1 MSKLNTK
8 TGITTFLSN
17 QGYNITDQGDVLLL
31 ENDEQNIGGL
41 ITGEQ
46 IEFVIDLCGINDLDQ
61 NKLQEIYE
69 QILDENTEILPSN
82 FGIDSSNPQDKRLV
96 LVDSLAIENLDEN
109 ELLLTLDALA
119 LNVIDAY
126 DLLEKH
132 LKQHTIRLIQPK
144 P

>member
-17 QGYNITDQGDVLLL
+17 QGYNITDQGAVLLL
-31 ENDEQNIGGL
+31 ENDELNIGGL
-41 ITGEQ
+41 ITDEQ
-46 IEFVIDLCGINDLDQ
+46 IEFVIDLCSINDLDKS
-61 NKLQEIYE
+61 KLQEIYE
-69 QILDENTEILPSN
+69 KILDENTEILPSS
-82 FGIDSSNPQDKRLV
+82 FGIDSGNPQDKRLV

-126 DLLEKH
+126 DLLEKY
-132 LKQHTIRLIQPK
+132 LK
-144 P
+144 

>member
-17 QGYNITDQGDVLLL
+17 QGYNITNRGAVLLL
-31 ENDEQNIGGL
+31 ENDELNIGGL
-41 ITGEQ
+41 ITDEQ
-46 IEFVIDLCGINDLDQ
+46 IEFVIDLCGINDLDK

-69 QILDENTEILPSN
+69 KILDENTEILPSS
-82 FGIDSSNPQDKRLV
+82 FGIDSGNPQDKRLV

-126 DLLEKH
+126 DLLEKY
-132 LKQHTIRLIQPK
+132 LK
-144 P
+144 

>member
-1 MSKLNTK
+1 MSKLNTE

-17 QGYNITDQGDVLLL
+17 QGYNITDRGAVLLL
-31 ENDEQNIGGL
+31 ENDEVNIGSL

-46 IEFVIDLCGINDLDQ
+46 IEFVIDLCGINDLDK

-69 QILDENTEILPSN
+69 KILDENTEILPSS
-82 FGIDSSNPQDKRLV
+82 FGIDSGNPEDKRLV

-126 DLLEKH
+126 DLLEKY
-132 LKQHTIRLIQPK
+132 LK
-144 P
+144 

>member
-17 QGYNITDQGDVLLL
+17 QGYNITDRGAVLLL
-31 ENDEQNIGGL
+31 ENDELNIGSL
-41 ITGEQ
+41 ITNEQ
-46 IEFVIDLCGINDLDQ
+46 IEFVIDLCGINDLDK

-69 QILDENTEILPSN
+69 KILDENTEILPSS
-82 FGIDSSNPQDKRLV
+82 FGIDSGNPQDKRLV

-119 LNVIDAY
+119 LNVINAY
-126 DLLEKH
+126 DLLEKY
-132 LKQHTIRLIQPK
+132 LK
-144 P
+144 

>member
-8 TGITTFLSN
+8 TGITTFLSS
-17 QGYNITDQGDVLLL
+17 QGYNITDRGAVLLL
-31 ENDEQNIGGL
+31 ENDELNIGSL
-41 ITGEQ
+41 ITSEQ
-46 IEFVIDLCGINDLDQ
+46 IEFVIDLCGINDLDK

-69 QILDENTEILPSN
+69 KILDENTEILPSS
-82 FGIDSSNPQDKRLV
+82 FGIDSGNPKDKRLV

-126 DLLEKH
+126 DLLEKY
-132 LKQHTIRLIQPK
+132 LK
-144 P
+144 

>member
-17 QGYNITDQGDVLLL
+17 QGYNITDRGAVLLL
-31 ENDEQNIGGL
+31 ENDELNIGGL
-41 ITGEQ
+41 ITDEQ
-46 IEFVIDLCGINDLDQ
+46 IEFVIDLCGIHDLDQ

-69 QILDENTEILPSN
+69 QILDENTEILPSS
-82 FGIDSSNPQDKRLV
+82 FGIDSGDPKDKRLV
-96 LVDSLAIENLDEN
+96 LVDSLAIENLDGN
-109 ELLLTLDALA
+109 ELLLALDALA

-132 LKQHTIRLIQPK
+132 LK
-144 P
+144 

>member
-17 QGYNITDQGDVLLL
+17 QGYNITDRGAVLLL
-31 ENDEQNIGGL
+31 ENDELNIGGL

-46 IEFVIDLCGINDLDQ
+46 IEFVIDLCGIHDLDQ

-69 QILDENTEILPSN
+69 QILDENTEILPSS
-82 FGIDSSNPQDKRLV
+82 FGIDSGDPEDKRLV
-96 LVDSLAIENLDEN
+96 LVDSLAIENLDGN

-126 DLLEKH
+126 DLLEKY
-132 LKQHTIRLIQPK
+132 LK
-144 P
+144 

>member
-8 TGITTFLSN
+8 TGITTFLSD

-31 ENDEQNIGGL
+31 ENDELNIGGL

-69 QILDENTEILPSN
+69 QILDENTEILPSS
-82 FGIDSSNPQDKRLV
+82 FGIDSGDPKDKRLV
-96 LVDSLAIENLDEN
+96 LVDSLAIENLDGN
-109 ELLLTLDALA
+109 ELLLALDALA

-132 LKQHTIRLIQPK
+132 LK
-144 P
+144 

>member
-8 TGITTFLSN
+8 TGITTFLSD
-17 QGYNITDQGDVLLL
+17 QGYNITDQDAVLLL
-31 ENDEQNIGGL
+31 ENDELNIGGV

-69 QILDENTEILPSN
+69 QILDENTEILPSS
-82 FGIDSSNPQDKRLV
+82 FGIDSGDPKDKRLV
-96 LVDSLAIENLDEN
+96 LVDSLAIENLDGN
-109 ELLLTLDALA
+109 ELLLALDALA

-132 LKQHTIRLIQPK
+132 LK
-144 P
+144 

>member
-17 QGYNITDQGDVLLL
+17 QGYNITDRGAVLLL
-31 ENDEQNIGGL
+31 ENDELNIGSL
-41 ITGEQ
+41 IANEQ
-46 IEFVIDLCGINDLDQ
+46 IEFVIDLCGINDLDK

-69 QILDENTEILPSN
+69 EILDENTEILPSS
-82 FGIDSSNPQDKRLV
+82 FGIDSGNPQDKRLV

-126 DLLEKH
+126 DLLEKY
-132 LKQHTIRLIQPK
+132 LK
-144 P
+144 

>member
-8 TGITTFLSN
+8 VGITTFLSN
-17 QGYNITDQGDVLLL
+17 QGYNITDRGAVLLL
-31 ENDEQNIGGL
+31 ENDELNIGGL
-41 ITGEQ
+41 ITDEQ
-46 IEFVIDLCGINDLDQ
+46 IEFVIDLCGINDLDK

-69 QILDENTEILPSN
+69 EILDENTEILPSS
-82 FGIDSSNPQDKRLV
+82 FGIDSGNPKDKRLV

-126 DLLEKH
+126 DLLEKY
-132 LKQHTIRLIQPK
+132 LK
-144 P
+144 

>member
-17 QGYNITDQGDVLLL
+17 QGYNITDRGAVLLL
-31 ENDEQNIGGL
+31 ENDELNIGGV

-69 QILDENTEILPSN
+69 QILDENTEILPSS
-82 FGIDSSNPQDKRLV
+82 FGIDSGDPKDKRLV
-96 LVDSLAIENLDEN
+96 LVDSLAIENLDGN

-126 DLLEKH
+126 DLLEKY
-132 LKQHTIRLIQPK
+132 LK
-144 P
+144 

>member
-17 QGYNITDQGDVLLL
+17 QGYNITDRGAVLLL
-31 ENDEQNIGGL
+31 ENDEVNIGSL

-46 IEFVIDLCGINDLDQ
+46 IEFVIDLCGINDLDK

-69 QILDENTEILPSN
+69 KILDENTEILPSS
-82 FGIDSSNPQDKRLV
+82 FGIDSGNPKDKRLV
-96 LVDSLAIENLDEN
+96 LVDSPAIENLDEN

-126 DLLEKH
+126 DLLEKY
-132 LKQHTIRLIQPK
+132 LK
-144 P
+144 

>member
-17 QGYNITDQGDVLLL
+17 QGYNITDRGAVLLL
-31 ENDEQNIGGL
+31 ENDELNIGSL
-41 ITGEQ
+41 ITNEQ
-46 IEFVIDLCGINDLDQ
+46 IEFVIDLCGINDLDK

-69 QILDENTEILPSN
+69 KILDENTAILPSS
-82 FGIDSSNPQDKRLV
+82 FGIDSGNPQDKRLV

-126 DLLEKH
+126 DLLEKY
-132 LKQHTIRLIQPK
+132 LK
-144 P
+144 

>member
-17 QGYNITDQGDVLLL
+17 QGYNITDRGAVLLL
-31 ENDEQNIGGL
+31 ENDELNIGSF
-41 ITGEQ
+41 ITNEQ
-46 IEFVIDLCGINDLDQ
+46 IEFVIDLCGINDLDK

-69 QILDENTEILPSN
+69 KILDENTEILPSS
-82 FGIDSSNPQDKRLV
+82 FGIDSGNPQDKRLV

-119 LNVIDAY
+119 LNVINAY
-126 DLLEKH
+126 DLLEKY
-132 LKQHTIRLIQPK
+132 LK
-144 P
+144 

>member
-8 TGITTFLSN
+8 TGITTFLSD

-31 ENDEQNIGGL
+31 ENDELNIGGL

-69 QILDENTEILPSN
+69 QILDENTEILPSS
-82 FGIDSSNPQDKRLV
+82 FGIDSGDPKDKRLV
-96 LVDSLAIENLDEN
+96 LVDSLAIENLDGN
-109 ELLLTLDALA
+109 ELLLALDALA

-126 DLLEKH
+126 DLLEKY
-132 LKQHTIRLIQPK
+132 LK
-144 P
+144 

>member
-1 MSKLNTK
+1 MSKLNTR

-17 QGYNITDQGDVLLL
+17 QGYNITDRGAVLLL
-31 ENDEQNIGGL
+31 ENDELNIGSL
-41 ITGEQ
+41 ITNEQ
-46 IEFVIDLCGINDLDQ
+46 IEFVIDLCGINDLDK

-69 QILDENTEILPSN
+69 KILDENTEILPSS
-82 FGIDSSNPQDKRLV
+82 FGIDSGNPQDKRLV

-126 DLLEKH
+126 DLLEKY
-132 LKQHTIRLIQPK
+132 LK
-144 P
+144 

>member
-17 QGYNITDQGDVLLL
+17 QGYNITDRGAVLLL
-31 ENDEQNIGGL
+31 ENDELNIGSL
-41 ITGEQ
+41 ITNEQ
-46 IEFVIDLCGINDLDQ
+46 IEFVIDLCGINDLDK

-69 QILDENTEILPSN
+69 KILDENTEILPSS
-82 FGIDSSNPQDKRLV
+82 FGIDSGNPQDKRLV

-126 DLLEKH
+126 DLLEKY
-132 LKQHTIRLIQPK
+132 LK
-144 P
+144 

>member
-17 QGYNITDQGDVLLL
+17 QGYNITDRGAVLLL
-31 ENDEQNIGGL
+31 ENDELNIGSL
-41 ITGEQ
+41 ITNEQ
-46 IEFVIDLCGINDLDQ
+46 IEFVIDLCGINDLDK

-69 QILDENTEILPSN
+69 EILDENTEILPSS
-82 FGIDSSNPQDKRLV
+82 FGIDSGNPKDKRLV

-126 DLLEKH
+126 DLLEKY
-132 LKQHTIRLIQPK
+132 LK
-144 P
+144 

>member
-17 QGYNITDQGDVLLL
+17 QGYNITDQGAVLLL
-31 ENDEQNIGGL
+31 ENDELNIGGL

-69 QILDENTEILPSN
+69 QILDENTEILPSS
-82 FGIDSSNPQDKRLV
+82 FGIDSGDPKDKRLV
-96 LVDSLAIENLDEN
+96 LVDSLAIENLDGN
-109 ELLLTLDALA
+109 ELLLALDALA

-126 DLLEKH
+126 DLLEKY
-132 LKQHTIRLIQPK
+132 LK
-144 P
+144 

>member
-17 QGYNITDQGDVLLL
+17 QGYNITDRGTVLLL
-31 ENDEQNIGGL
+31 ENDELNIGGL
-41 ITGEQ
+41 ITDEQ
-46 IEFVIDLCGINDLDQ
+46 IEFVIDLCGINDLDK

-69 QILDENTEILPSN
+69 KILDENTEILPSS
-82 FGIDSSNPQDKRLV
+82 FGIDSGNPKDKRLV

-119 LNVIDAY
+119 LNVINAY
-126 DLLEKH
+126 DLLEKY
-132 LKQHTIRLIQPK
+132 LK
-144 P
+144 

>member
-8 TGITTFLSN
+8 VGITTFLSN
-17 QGYNITDQGDVLLL
+17 QGYNITDRGAVLLL
-31 ENDEQNIGGL
+31 ENDELNIGSL
-41 ITGEQ
+41 ITNEQ
-46 IEFVIDLCGINDLDQ
+46 IEFVIDLCGINDLDK

-69 QILDENTEILPSN
+69 KILDENTEILPSS
-82 FGIDSSNPQDKRLV
+82 FGIDSGNPQDKRLV

-126 DLLEKH
+126 DLLEKY
-132 LKQHTIRLIQPK
+132 LK
-144 P
+144 

>member
-8 TGITTFLSN
+8 TGITTFLSD

-31 ENDEQNIGGL
+31 ENDELNIGGL

-69 QILDENTEILPSN
+69 QILDENTEILPSS
-82 FGIDSSNPQDKRLV
+82 FGIDSGDPKDKRLV
-96 LVDSLAIENLDEN
+96 LVDSLAIENLDGN
-109 ELLLTLDALA
+109 ELLLALDTLA

-132 LKQHTIRLIQPK
+132 LK
-144 P
+144 

>member
-17 QGYNITDQGDVLLL
+17 QGYNITDRGAVLLL
-31 ENDEQNIGGL
+31 ENDELNIGSL
-41 ITGEQ
+41 ITNEQ
-46 IEFVIDLCGINDLDQ
+46 IEFVIDLCGINDLDK

-69 QILDENTEILPSN
+69 KILDENTEILPSS
-82 FGIDSSNPQDKRLV
+82 FGIDSGDPKDKRLV
-96 LVDSLAIENLDEN
+96 LVDSLAIENLDGN
-109 ELLLTLDALA
+109 ELLLALDALA

-132 LKQHTIRLIQPK
+132 LK
-144 P
+144 

>member
-8 TGITTFLSN
+8 VGITTFLSN
-17 QGYNITDQGDVLLL
+17 QGYNITDRGAVLLL
-31 ENDEQNIGGL
+31 ENDELNIGSL
-41 ITGEQ
+41 ITDEQ
-46 IEFVIDLCGINDLDQ
+46 IEFVIDLCSINDLDK

-69 QILDENTEILPSN
+69 KILDENTEILPSS
-82 FGIDSSNPQDKRLV
+82 FGIDSDNPKDKRLV

-126 DLLEKH
+126 DLLEEY
-132 LKQHTIRLIQPK
+132 LK
-144 P
+144 

>member
-8 TGITTFLSN
+8 VEITTFLSN
-17 QGYNITDQGDVLLL
+17 QGYNITDRGAVLLL
-31 ENDEQNIGGL
+31 ENDELNIGGL
-41 ITGEQ
+41 ITDEQ
-46 IEFVIDLCGINDLDQ
+46 IEFVIDLCSINDLDK

-69 QILDENTEILPSN
+69 KILDENTEILPSS
-82 FGIDSSNPQDKRLV
+82 FGIDSDNPKDKRLV

-126 DLLEKH
+126 DLLEEY
-132 LKQHTIRLIQPK
+132 LK
-144 P
+144 

>member
-17 QGYNITDQGDVLLL
+17 QGYNITDRGAVLLL
-31 ENDEQNIGGL
+31 ENDEVNIGSL

-46 IEFVIDLCGINDLDQ
+46 IEFVIDLCGINDLDK

-69 QILDENTEILPSN
+69 KILDENTEILPSS
-82 FGIDSSNPQDKRLV
+82 FGIDSGNPKDKRLV

-126 DLLEKH
+126 DLLEKY
-132 LKQHTIRLIQPK
+132 LK
-144 P
+144 

>member
-8 TGITTFLSN
+8 TGITNFLSN
-17 QGYNITDQGDVLLL
+17 QGYNITDHGAVLLL
-31 ENDEQNIGGL
+31 ENDELNIGGL

-69 QILDENTEILPSN
+69 KILDENTEILPSS
-82 FGIDSSNPQDKRLV
+82 FGIDSGDPKDKRLV
-96 LVDSLAIENLDEN
+96 LVDSLAIENLDGN
-109 ELLLTLDALA
+109 ELLLALDALA

-132 LKQHTIRLIQPK
+132 LK
-144 P
+144 

>member
-17 QGYNITDQGDVLLL
+17 QGYNITDRGAVLLL
-31 ENDEQNIGGL
+31 ENDELNIGSL
-41 ITGEQ
+41 ITSEQ
-46 IEFVIDLCGINDLDQ
+46 IEFVIDLCGINDLDK

-69 QILDENTEILPSN
+69 KILDENTEILPSS
-82 FGIDSSNPQDKRLV
+82 FGIDSGNPQDKRLV

-119 LNVIDAY
+119 LNVINAY
-126 DLLEKH
+126 DLLEKY
-132 LKQHTIRLIQPK
+132 LK
-144 P
+144 

>member
-17 QGYNITDQGDVLLL
+17 QGYNITDRGAVLLL
-31 ENDEQNIGGL
+31 ENDELNIGGV

-46 IEFVIDLCGINDLDQ
+46 IEFVIELCGINDRDQ

-69 QILDENTEILPSN
+69 QILDENTEILPSS
-82 FGIDSSNPQDKRLV
+82 FGIDSGDPKDKRLV
-96 LVDSLAIENLDEN
+96 LVDSLAIENLDGN
-109 ELLLTLDALA
+109 ELLLALDALA
-119 LNVIDAY
+119 LNDIDAY

-132 LKQHTIRLIQPK
+132 LK
-144 P
+144 

>member
-17 QGYNITDQGDVLLL
+17 QGYNITDRGAVLLL
-31 ENDEQNIGGL
+31 ENDELNIGGV

-69 QILDENTEILPSN
+69 QILDENTEILPSS
-82 FGIDSSNPQDKRLV
+82 FGIDSGDPKDKRLV
-96 LVDSLAIENLDEN
+96 LVDSLAIENLDGN
-109 ELLLTLDALA
+109 ELLLALDALA

-132 LKQHTIRLIQPK
+132 LK
-144 P
+144 

>member
-17 QGYNITDQGDVLLL
+17 QGYNITDRGAVLLL
-31 ENDEQNIGGL
+31 ENDELNIGSF
-41 ITGEQ
+41 ITNEQ
-46 IEFVIDLCGINDLDQ
+46 IEFVIDLCGINDLDK

-69 QILDENTEILPSN
+69 EILDENTEILPSS
-82 FGIDSSNPQDKRLV
+82 FGIDSGNPQDKRLV

-119 LNVIDAY
+119 LNVINAY
-126 DLLEKH
+126 DLLEKY
-132 LKQHTIRLIQPK
+132 LK
-144 P
+144 

>member
-17 QGYNITDQGDVLLL
+17 QGYNITDRGAVLLL
-31 ENDEQNIGGL
+31 ENDELNIGGL

-46 IEFVIDLCGINDLDQ
+46 IEFVIDLCGIHDLDQ

-69 QILDENTEILPSN
+69 QILDENTEILPSS
-82 FGIDSSNPQDKRLV
+82 FGIDSGNPEDKRLV
-96 LVDSLAIENLDEN
+96 LVDSLAIENLDGN

-126 DLLEKH
+126 DLLEKY
-132 LKQHTIRLIQPK
+132 LK
-144 P
+144 

>member
-17 QGYNITDQGDVLLL
+17 QGYNITDRGAVLLL
-31 ENDEQNIGGL
+31 ENDEVNIGGL

-46 IEFVIDLCGINDLDQ
+46 IEFVIDLCGINDLDK

-69 QILDENTEILPSN
+69 KILDENTEILPSS
-82 FGIDSSNPQDKRLV
+82 FGIDSANPQDKRLV

-126 DLLEKH
+126 DLLEKY
-132 LKQHTIRLIQPK
+132 LK
-144 P
+144 

>member
-17 QGYNITDQGDVLLL
+17 QGYNITDRGAVLLL
-31 ENDEQNIGGL
+31 ENDELNIGGV

-46 IEFVIDLCGINDLDQ
+46 IEFVIDLCGIHDLDQ

-69 QILDENTEILPSN
+69 QILDENTEILPSS
-82 FGIDSSNPQDKRLV
+82 FGIDSGDPKDKRLV
-96 LVDSLAIENLDEN
+96 LVDSLAIENLDGN

-126 DLLEKH
+126 DLLEKY
-132 LKQHTIRLIQPK
+132 LK
-144 P
+144 